1 MTEQIF
7 LILCLFSI
15 FIIAGMIKGAA
26 GLGLPTTAMGLMTI
40 SIAPRTAIALLIFPL
55 IFTNA
60 WQIFRSGNINQTF
73 KKYLPFIIMLIIFVW
88 LTVNKTSQVSDSTLI
103 GFLGFFILL
112 FVVVNIFRNAP
123 FIPNHHDKKA
133 QIVAGFIAGIMGGLT
148 SVWAPPLAIYLA
160 ARRVKKEEFVR
171 VSGLIFFI
179 GSIPLLIAYLN
190 QGHMNKELSLLSVF
204 LLLPT
209 FIGFWIGEKIRN
221 KM

>member
-1 MTEQIF
+1 
-7 LILCLFSI
+7 
-15 FIIAGMIKGAA
+15 MIKGAA

-123 FIPNHHDKKA
+123 FIPYHHVKKA
-133 QIVAGFIAGIMGGLT
+133 
-148 SVWAPPLAIYLA
+148 
-160 ARRVKKEEFVR
+160 
-171 VSGLIFFI
+171 
-179 GSIPLLIAYLN
+179 
-190 QGHMNKELSLLSVF
+190 
-204 LLLPT
+204 
-209 FIGFWIGEKIRN
+209 
-221 KM
+221 